1 MDRIELPLC
10 HLHETVSRFVVPSAA
25 LRDIRALQAQIEL
38 RRLALRDIE
47 VIRCRLRPLMRR
59 GGKRLV
65 PSLRKRRSER
75 RLRQAPAFRA
85 RGLREACAV

>member
-59 GGKRLV
+59 RSKRV
-65 PSLRKRRSER
+65 IPSLRKRHGR

-85 RGLREACAV
+85 RGLRESCAV

>member
-59 GGKRLV
+59 RSKRII
-65 PSLRKRRSER
+65 PNLRKRAGR

-85 RGLREACAV
+85 RGLLESRAG

>member
-47 VIRCRLRPLMRR
+47 IIRCRLRPLIRR
-59 GGKRLV
+59 GSKRV
-65 PSLRKRRSER
+65 IPSLRKRGGGR

-85 RGLREACAV
+85 RGLLESRAG

>member
-1 MDRIELPLC
+1 MDRIELPLY

-47 VIRCRLRPLMRR
+47 VIRCRLRPHMRR
-59 GGKRLV
+59 GSKRLV
-65 PSLRKRRSER
+65 VSPRKRGGR
-75 RLRQAPAFRA
+75 RVRQAPAFRA
-85 RGLREACAV
+85 RGLRESCAV

>member
-59 GGKRLV
+59 RSKRII
-65 PSLRKRRSER
+65 PSLRKRDGR

-85 RGLREACAV
+85 RALLESRAG

>member
-59 GGKRLV
+59 EGKRLV
-65 PSLRKRRSER
+65 PSLRKRGER

>member
-59 GGKRLV
+59 RSKRV
-65 PSLRKRRSER
+65 IPSLRKRVGR
-75 RLRQAPAFRA
+75 RLRQAPALRA
-85 RGLREACAV
+85 RALRESCAV

>member
-47 VIRCRLRPLMRR
+47 VIRCRLSPLMRR
-59 GGKRLV
+59 RSKRPI
-65 PSLRKRRSER
+65 PSLRKRGGR

-85 RGLREACAV
+85 RGLGESRVV